1 MMTDVTAIKEN
12 DMNTEYQSRLLRK
25 DSLLREDVF
34 ISDQRVLDD
43 VREALA
49 AGLTP
54 SGFTVHE
61 EVVVLRFDKRK
72 KRDV

>member
-1 MMTDVTAIKEN
+1 MAGTAIKEN
-12 DMNTEYQSRLLRK
+12 DMNTEYESKLLRK
-25 DSLLREDVF
+25 DSLVREDVF
-34 ISDQRVLDD
+34 ISDPRVLED

-61 EVVVLRFDKRK
+61 EVVVLRFDKREK
-72 KRDV
+72 AE

>member
-1 MMTDVTAIKEN
+1 MS
-12 DMNTEYQSRLLRK
+12 TEYKSKLLRK
-25 DSLLREDVF
+25 DSLVREDVF
-34 ISDQRVLDD
+34 ISDPRVLED

-61 EVVVLRFDKRK
+61 EVVVLRFDREEALAA
-72 KRDV
+72 R

>member
-1 MMTDVTAIKEN
+1 MTALKEN
-12 DMNTEYQSRLLRK
+12 DMHTEYESKLLRK

-61 EVVVLRFDKRK
+61 KVVVLRFDKRK
-72 KRDV
+72 KAE